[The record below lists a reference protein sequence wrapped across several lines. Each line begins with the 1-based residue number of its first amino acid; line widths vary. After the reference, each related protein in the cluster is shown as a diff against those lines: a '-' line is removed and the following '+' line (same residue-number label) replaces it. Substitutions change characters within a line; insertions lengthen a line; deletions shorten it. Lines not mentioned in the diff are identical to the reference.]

1 MVIKV
6 KTERWDEGLPLGNG
20 KTGSI
25 VYGSSP
31 LKITVDRT
39 DLWDTRPNE
48 TTLEKGFTFKNLEK
62 LSLSGDESDWA
73 ERARLFEKIFSGTPY
88 PSKITAG
95 RLELEFYP
103 KAQNVHYSLNTA
115 NALVTVYD
123 GDEKIADIFT
133 DYVTLVGVIR
143 TYRKCDFSFHIPA
156 YLSGE
161 ATDGSGIGNDKG
173 VTLGYP
179 KAADMHDG

>member
-123 GDEKIADIFT
+123 GDEKIATLSQKD
-133 DYVTLVGVIR
+133 VTAIIERGEIYSRIKEYLQR
-143 TYRKCDFSFHIPA
+143 TKKF
-156 YLSGE
+156 
-161 ATDGSGIGNDKG
+161 
-173 VTLGYP
+173 
-179 KAADMHDG
+179 